1 MRRAA
6 AAALLAWALAAHAQT
21 PPDTAPPPPEPVPAA
36 APASE
41 SAAPAESVAPVT
53 TPTGHAPPSKAA
65 AAPKAAPKAPAAAP
79 PDDRE
84 AEVAA
89 LHLEVGRLQS
99 ALDAERAAAA
109 PPPEETAP
117 VLQPATGLWGWLAL
131 AAVLGLAAGFAL
143 GWWVLDRRMRA
154 RFGGLRIF

>member
-1 MRRAA
+1 VRRAV

-21 PPDTAPPPPEPVPAA
+21 PPDTAPPPPEPAA

-41 SAAPAESVAPVT
+41 AAPAEAAGTAT
-53 TPTGHAPPSKAA
+53 TPAVHAPPSKAA

-79 PDDRE
+79 PDDGRE

-89 LHLEVGRLQS
+89 LRQEVGRLQS

-109 PPPEETAP
+109 PPPEEAAP
-117 VLQPATGLWGWLAL
+117 VPQPATGLWGWLAL
-131 AAVLGLAAGFAL
+131 AAVLGLAAGFVL

-154 RFGGLRIF
+154 KFGGLRIF

>member
-1 MRRAA
+1 
-6 AAALLAWALAAHAQT
+6 
-21 PPDTAPPPPEPVPAA
+21 
-36 APASE
+36 
-41 SAAPAESVAPVT
+41 
-53 TPTGHAPPSKAA
+53 
-65 AAPKAAPKAPAAAP
+65 
-79 PDDRE
+79 
-84 AEVAA
+84 
-89 LHLEVGRLQS
+89 VGRLQS